1 MPATQKTNAPMNWPG
16 LAWPRSSRANNLKLD
31 YNLTFGYFSQMG
43 RTKTVSDAEVFL
55 AIRQLLASGGEK
67 AVAFASVARATGL
80 SGPTLV
86 QRFGSR
92 AGMVRAAHLAA
103 WDALDALTA
112 TAVAASDLSPKGAQK
127 LLKSLADGQ
136 AVSVDLAI
144 LCLNLRDTV
153 LRQRAKS
160 WRNSVE
166 VTLGLQLGGGS
177 IGRAAAAI
185 LFAAWQGQLLWNG
198 AGGKAFKIKDAIKQL
213 I

>member
-1 MPATQKTNAPMNWPG
+1 
-16 LAWPRSSRANNLKLD
+16 
-31 YNLTFGYFSQMG
+31 MG
-43 RTKTVSDAEVFL
+43 RVKTVSDAEVFL

-136 AVSVDLAI
+136 AASVDLAI
-144 LCLNLRDTV
+144 LCLDLRDTV

-177 IGRAAAAI
+177 SGRAAAAI

-198 AGGKAFKIKDAIKQL
+198 AGGKAFKIKDAIRQL
-213 I
+213 T